1 MAFDKNLEKTSTGM
15 NRPLNAGHLGLF
27 GASLIWG
34 FAFVA
39 QRQGMEHMQPLTFNG
54 IRFLLGTLSLLP
66 LLWFRRGV
74 FRPFTNV
81 KSALI
86 MGLLAGIP
94 LFFAAFFQQL
104 GLKYTTAGNA
114 GFITSLYIVFV
125 PLLSIRSKNRSTM
138 QTWLG
143 VILAL
148 VGLYFLSVYPGT
160 SMQAGDLLV
169 LTSAL
174 FWALHL
180 IILSYLS
187 PKYDFRLLAISQYL
201 FTGVI
206 SLLAGLAFGE
216 PLNPT
221 NVGDAW
227 IPLLYAGVASVGIG
241 YTLQVVGQRNV
252 RADHAALI
260 LSLEATFAAFGGW
273 LILEEKL
280 SLVALF
286 GCLLMLCGVIIS
298 QLRLKFPGIKA

>member
-1 MAFDKNLEKTSTGM
+1 M
-15 NRPLNAGHLGLF
+15 NRPINAGHLGLL

-39 QRQGMEHMQPLTFNG
+39 QRQGMEYMQPLTFNG
-54 IRFLLGTLSLLP
+54 VRFLLGTLSLIP
-66 LLWFRRGV
+66 LLWLKKGV
-74 FRPFTNV
+74 FKPLINV
-81 KSALI
+81 KAALT

-125 PLLSIRSKNRSTM
+125 PLLSIRSKNQSTK
-138 QTWLG
+138 QTWFG
-143 VILAL
+143 VVLAMT
-148 VGLYFLSVYPGT
+148 GLYFLTVFPGS

-169 LTSAL
+169 LISAL

-187 PKYDFRLLAISQYL
+187 PKYDFRLLAVSQYL
-201 FTGVI
+201 FTGLI

-216 PLNPT
+216 PLNAS
-221 NVGDAW
+221 NISDAW
-227 IPLLYAGVASVGIG
+227 IPLLYAGLASVGIG
-241 YTLQVVGQRNV
+241 YTLQVIGQRNV

-260 LSLEATFAAFGGW
+260 LSLEAAFAAFGGW
-273 LILEEKL
+273 LILGESL
-280 SLVALF
+280 SPIALL
-286 GCLLMLCGVIIS
+286 GCLLMLSRVIIS
-298 QLRLKFPGIKA
+298 QLRLNFSRTNA